1 MYITVEDIK
10 KHLNIDDD
18 FKGDDEYLA
27 YLITVAEDAVSIH
40 IDRNLSEVADENGGE
55 LPAVLIHAMKLF
67 IGDMYQSRESTS
79 FNGSPSE
86 IPFSY
91 TYLTSL
97 YRRY

>member
-1 MYITVEDIK
+1 MYITVEDLK
-10 KHLNIDDD
+10 KHLNIDEDFTEDD
-18 FKGDDEYLA
+18 GYLA
-27 YLITVAEDAVSIH
+27 YLITVAEDAISIH
-40 IDRNLSEVADENGGE
+40 IDRNLSEVADENGGK

>member
-1 MYITVEDIK
+1 MYITVEDLK
-10 KHLNIDDD
+10 KHLNIDDN
-18 FKGDDEYLA
+18 FNGDDEYLA
-27 YLITVAEDAVSIH
+27 YLITVAENAISIH

-79 FNGSPSE
+79 FSGNPSE

-97 YRRY
+97 YKKY

>member
-1 MYITVEDIK
+1 MYIELNDIK
-10 KHLNIDDD
+10 KHLNIDELFTEDD
-18 FKGDDEYLA
+18 TYLES
-27 YLITVAEDAVSIH
+27 LISVAEDAVSKH

-79 FNGSPSE
+79 FSGTPSE

-97 YRRY
+97 YKKY

>member
-1 MYITVEDIK
+1 MYITVEDLK
-10 KHLNIDDD
+10 KHLNIDEDFTEDD
-18 FKGDDEYLA
+18 GYLA
-27 YLITVAEDAVSIH
+27 YLITVAEDAISIH

>member
-1 MYITVEDIK
+1 MYITVEDLK

-97 YRRY
+97 

>member
-1 MYITVEDIK
+1 MYITVEDLK
-10 KHLNIDDD
+10 KHLNIDED
-18 FKGDDEYLA
+18 FTEDDEYLA
-27 YLITVAEDAVSIH
+27 YLITVAEDAISIH

>member
-10 KHLNIDDD
+10 KHLNINDD

-79 FNGSPSE
+79 FNGSPTE

>member
-1 MYITVEDIK
+1 MYITVEDLK
-10 KHLNIDDD
+10 KHLNIDDN
-18 FKGDDEYLA
+18 FNGDDEYLA
-27 YLITVAEDAVSIH
+27 YLITVAEDAISIH

>member
-1 MYITVEDIK
+1 MYITVEDLK

-27 YLITVAEDAVSIH
+27 YLITVAEDAISIH
-40 IDRNLSEVADENGGE
+40 IDRNLSEVADGNGGE
-55 LPAVLIHAMKLF
+55 LPPVLIHAMKLF

>member
-79 FNGSPSE
+79 FNGSPAE

>member
-1 MYITVEDIK
+1 MYITVEDLK

-27 YLITVAEDAVSIH
+27 YLITVAEDAISIH

>member
-1 MYITVEDIK
+1 MYITVEDLK